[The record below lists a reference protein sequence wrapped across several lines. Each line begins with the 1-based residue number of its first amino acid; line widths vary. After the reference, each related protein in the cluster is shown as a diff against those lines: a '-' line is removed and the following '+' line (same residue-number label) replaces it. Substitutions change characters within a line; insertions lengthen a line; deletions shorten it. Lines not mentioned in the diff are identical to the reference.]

1 MQPAMP
7 AESVK
12 LVICDV
18 DGVLTDGR
26 VAIDALGHESKQFS
40 VTDGTGITYLQ
51 RSGIEVGFLS
61 GRVSEAVT
69 HRARELGVA
78 IALNGVKEKRP
89 ALESILERTGRRPA
103 ELCYIGDDLIDIPCL
118 RLAGYP
124 VAVANSHDEVKRIA
138 EYVTVARGG
147 DGAVREVA
155 EVILKAQ
162 DLWESIMRRYC

>member
-1 MQPAMP
+1 MRVAMP

-40 VTDGTGITYLQ
+40 VIDGTGITYLQ

-69 HRARELGVA
+69 HRAGEHQQRGQHQGVDVDDPLQLGGRRAQIGADRRDRDVDDG
-78 IALNGVKEKRP
+78 GVHRDDQQTQT
-89 ALESILERTGRRPA
+89 TGR
-103 ELCYIGDDLIDIPCL
+103 EDD
-118 RLAGYP
+118 RLTPWSQRAD
-124 VAVANSHDEVKRIA
+124 SFIHTTIVKLQLFPGQCR
-138 EYVTVARGG
+138 
-147 DGAVREVA
+147 
-155 EVILKAQ
+155 AQ
-162 DLWESIMRRYC
+162 